1 MSFRIT
7 KKEFD
12 ENKYDGNKRL
22 MKQLVRE
29 ERPVG
34 LIATFDGD
42 PVGWVAL
49 SPREDFL
56 KIENARTLKR
66 IDNKPVWSI
75 PCFFVRKEYRRMG
88 ISELLI
94 QGAVDFARR
103 KKITTLEAYPVVPYS
118 EKMPDAFLWIG
129 ALSAF
134 KKNGFNVVQRNGKSK
149 VIVRRDIEGRPIH
162 LTT

>member
-12 ENKYDGNKRL
+12 ENKYEGNKRL
-22 MKQLVRE
+22 MKELVGDG
-29 ERPVG
+29 RPAG
-34 LIATFDGD
+34 LIATYEGE

-56 KIENARTLKR
+56 RIENARTLKR
-66 IDNKPVWSI
+66 IDDKPVWSI

-88 ISELLI
+88 ISRLLI
-94 QGAVDFARR
+94 TGAVDFARK
-103 KKITTLEAYPVVPYS
+103 KKIGTLEAYPVVPYS
-118 EKMPDAFLWIG
+118 EKMPDVFLWIG

-134 KKNGFNVVQRNGKSK
+134 KKNGFKIVQRNGKSK
-149 VIVRRDIEGRPIH
+149 AIVRLDV
-162 LTT
+162 

>member
-12 ENKYDGNKRL
+12 ENKYEGNKRL
-22 MKQLVRE
+22 MKDLVGDG
-29 ERPVG
+29 RPAG
-34 LIATFDGD
+34 LIATYDGE

-56 KIENARTLKR
+56 RIENARTLKR
-66 IDNKPVWSI
+66 IDDKPVWSI

-88 ISELLI
+88 ISKLLI

-103 KKITTLEAYPVVPYS
+103 KKITTLEAYPVMPYS

-149 VIVRRDIEGRPIH
+149 AIVRRDV
-162 LTT
+162 